1 MKIVG
6 CIFARGGSKG
16 LPGKNIRMF
25 CGKPLIAWS
34 IEHTKAIERI
44 SRIIVSTD
52 SEDIAQVALDYGAEV
67 PFLRP
72 TELAKDTTPEWMAWR
87 HLLHYLREEE
97 QYIPEIMVST
107 PATSPLRIPQD
118 IDKCI
123 DKYITCSADVVVTVT
138 ESYRNPWFN
147 MVKKRSDGSVG
158 IVNTPKD
165 PIYRRQ
171 DAPRVFDMSTV
182 AYVARPDY
190 VMREMEIFRGKVH
203 AVEVPV
209 ERAVDI
215 DTLFDFQLAEFIMKQ
230 RALCAK
236 TPTKRE
242 AITNA

>member
-25 CGKPLIAWS
+25 CGKPLLAWS
-34 IEHTKAIERI
+34 VEHAKAIERL

-52 SEDIAQVALDYGAEV
+52 SEDIAQIALDYGAEV

-72 TELAKDTTPEWMAWR
+72 TELAQDSSPEWMAWR
-87 HLLHYLREEE
+87 HLLNYLREEE
-97 QYIPEIMVST
+97 HYMPEIMVST

-118 IDKCI
+118 IDDCI
-123 DKYITCSADVVVTVT
+123 DKYITSSADMVITVT
-138 ESYRNPWFN
+138 ESHRNPWFN
-147 MVKKRSDGSVG
+147 MVKTKQDGSVG
-158 IVNTPKD
+158 IVNTPKV

-171 DAPRVFDMSTV
+171 DAPTVFDMSTV

-190 VMREMEIFRGKVH
+190 VMQEMEIFKGKIH

-215 DTLFDFQLAEFIMKQ
+215 DTLFDFQLAEFIMRQ
-230 RALCAK
+230 RTLCA
-236 TPTKRE
+236 
-242 AITNA
+242 